1 MPQMTEQERSEMEMR
16 VREHNY
22 TLLASIQ
29 ANLEPLRAT
38 LDAIESDARQLVVM
52 NGDEVLRIRD
62 ILTGT
67 IGSLK
72 SMLEYHVN
80 STLPQVV
87 DAYAPAAP
95 QALPPETPA

>member
-1 MPQMTEQERSEMEMR
+1 MPQMTEQERSEMETR

-22 TLLASIQ
+22 TLLTSIQ
-29 ANLEPLRAT
+29 ANLEPLRIA
-38 LDAIESDARQLVVM
+38 LDSIESDARQLVVM

-62 ILTGT
+62 ILTSN

-87 DAYAPAAP
+87 ANYAPP
-95 QALPPETPA
+95 TQETPA